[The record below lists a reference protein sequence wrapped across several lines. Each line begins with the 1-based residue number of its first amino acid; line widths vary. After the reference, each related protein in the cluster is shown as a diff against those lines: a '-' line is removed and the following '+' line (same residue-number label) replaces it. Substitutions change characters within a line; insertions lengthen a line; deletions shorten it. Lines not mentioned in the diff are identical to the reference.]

1 MAQRIDDASKSQ
13 YTVNAGPEATN
24 LAKDISETSGFLST
38 NVERM
43 TRDLRS
49 FVSTL
54 EKIQVKVEKK
64 RLAEQILRWLKLL
77 FKAIAKVFATLT
89 PSISGTVR
97 HHSDPR
103 VRGGVLADTA
113 LRQAASEFR
122 VTGAFLELIPLQGRK

>member
-1 MAQRIDDASKSQ
+1 MAQRIDDTAESQ
-13 YTVNAGPEATN
+13 YTVNAGPEATK
-24 LAKDISETSGFLST
+24 LAKDISKASGFLST

-43 TRDLRS
+43 TRDLRL

-54 EKIQVKVEKK
+54 EDIQVKVEKK

-77 FKAIAKVFATLT
+77 FKAIANIFATLT

-97 HHSDPR
+97 HHPDPK
-103 VRGGVLADTA
+103 VRGGALAGTA